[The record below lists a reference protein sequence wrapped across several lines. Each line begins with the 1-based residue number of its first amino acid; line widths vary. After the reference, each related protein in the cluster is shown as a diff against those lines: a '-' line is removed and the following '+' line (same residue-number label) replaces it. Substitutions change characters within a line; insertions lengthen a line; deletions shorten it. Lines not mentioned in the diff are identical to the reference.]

1 MGKVLI
7 DETTMKAIDGFMGAT
22 NETLRLILLQ
32 LQLVEKRVVVLEGQ
46 MKNLMQEKAQAIVHP
61 NKT

>member
-7 DETTMKAIDGFMGAT
+7 DETTMKNLMQEKAQAIVH
-22 NETLRLILLQ
+22 Q